1 MHIATKCC
9 WESHHVAPFS
19 RNSCTYCIPLQRNL
33 GITGLHVATIV
44 CTPVHRCAWP
54 PLAVAKFVLQ
64 STFSCDLHLQDR
76 QISAVVVTCTI
87 NNPSIFCAVKLAHY
101 NLVTVQVVGR
111 WCHIGLAVLK
121 NVRWCSWCCAQEAF
135 HFLFLQLQVRFEN
148 SVKAAE
154 KKNPVEVE
162 VDLLWSPRE
171 TDWESLTSLSACA
184 VRAHR
189 VGGDNLHRQCFTET
203 PSELLA
209 VCCVTR
215 KTSRRKPQGKM
226 ENEYRRKM
234 KEKLGLRRDIF
245 KEFLAEF
252 LGIFFLIVST
262 SLCTCHPA

>member
-1 MHIATKCC
+1 MCAG
-9 WESHHVAPFS
+9 A
-19 RNSCTYCIPLQRNL
+19 L
-33 GITGLHVATIV
+33 GV
-44 CTPVHRCAWP
+44 VHR
-54 PLAVAKFVLQ
+54 KHF
-64 STFSCDLHLQDR
+64 
-76 QISAVVVTCTI
+76 
-87 NNPSIFCAVKLAHY
+87 IFCFY
-101 NLVTVQVVGR
+101 NFK
-111 WCHIGLAVLK
+111 WDLK
-121 NVRWCSWCCAQEAF
+121 IQWK
-135 HFLFLQLQVRFEN
+135 QL
-148 SVKAAE
+148 
-154 KKNPVEVE
+154 KKKTPVEVE